1 MAEILLS
8 MLGSVFIDILI
19 FIMFTC
25 TITVHT
31 VLAPTAAAPT
41 AAKLLTFSP
50 LSSDCP
56 VLLIIQI
63 MAGQALHGWNIG
75 IIPGYHR

>member
-1 MAEILLS
+1 MYNVHLY
-8 MLGSVFIDILI
+8 
-19 FIMFTC
+19 
-25 TITVHT
+25 TIAVHY

-50 LSSDCP
+50 LSPDCP

-63 MAGQALHGWNIG
+63 MAGQPVHGWNIG
-75 IIPGYHR
+75 IMAAGYH